1 MVNLLS
7 PSTPPPSTI
16 HTPDTPQYGF
26 YDNYQ
31 PYSPRRSN
39 RLAQRHQH
47 LQKVALS
54 SQSFSDNFHS
64 NRNSSNTAKA
74 VPFKIATNHLCS
86 QAVSKLHYPIDI
98 CSERN
103 GKEIFTQPSD
113 SASEKAVQYLEISA
127 RANVTDNDQRS
138 SSTIRK
144 IGMLPTPSKTPK
156 KKPQKTSKSVTSIA
170 RNLFPVQAEAA
181 FGSSLISDKKANSK
195 DKLIQ
200 DKTSTTGKSRTMK
213 IFTDSH
219 DRIPEIDSCPN
230 NPFYTNFKS
239 AQHDATKRTCKRRRV
254 MIPGEGLKSVEDIQG
269 RKDGLLYVLQVWKKF
284 SENVEAD
291 MDAPEDSL
299 RNRLLID
306 EFLEPSL
313 DQILTR
319 SPMKPRLLFPQTR
332 KRQFQELDSHS
343 TENEEEEE
351 EEEAETDIEE
361 NVALASTAP
370 VEKLLTTPK
379 SSITTPVS
387 PPTTLRVT
395 RSKRRDLNDL
405 PGTPTADR
413 ASRERSSKFRK
424 IQEPE
429 AGSRSNFSQHFK
441 LRAGETPRQ
450 MLW

>member
-7 PSTPPPSTI
+7 PSTPPPSII
-16 HTPDTPQYGF
+16 HTPNTPQYGF

-39 RLAQRHQH
+39 RLAQCHQNF
-47 LQKVALS
+47 QKAALS
-54 SQSFSDNFHS
+54 PQAFSENFHS
-64 NRNSSNTAKA
+64 TRNSLNPAKA
-74 VPFKIATNHLCS
+74 VPFKIVTNHLCS
-86 QAVSKLHYPIDI
+86 QEVSKLHHPVDI

-103 GKEIFTQPSD
+103 GKEIFIQPSD
-113 SASEKAVQYLEISA
+113 SASGNAVQYLEISA
-127 RANVTDNDQRS
+127 RDNVTDNDQRS

-181 FGSSLISDKKANSK
+181 FESSLISDKKANSE
-195 DKLIQ
+195 DNSIL
-200 DKTSTTGKSRTMK
+200 DKTSMAGKSRTMK

-239 AQHDATKRTCKRRRV
+239 VQHDATRRTCKRRKI

-269 RKDGLLYVLQVWKKF
+269 RKDGLLYVLQVWKNF
-284 SENVEAD
+284 SQNVKPD
-291 MDAPEDSL
+291 IDAPEDSL
-299 RNRLLID
+299 SNRLLID

-313 DQILTR
+313 DRILTR
-319 SPMKPRLLFPQTR
+319 SPKKPRLLFPQTR

-343 TENEEEEE
+343 DEDED
-351 EEEAETDIEE
+351 EEAETDIEE
-361 NVALASTAP
+361 NVALASKAP
-370 VEKLLTTPK
+370 VEKIITTPK

-387 PPTTLRVT
+387 PPTTLHVT
-395 RSKRRDLNDL
+395 RSKRRDLNKL
-405 PGTPTADR
+405 PSTPTADR
-413 ASRERSSKFRK
+413 GSRERSSKFRK

-429 AGSRSNFSQHFK
+429 AGSPSNFSQYFK
-441 LRAGETPRQ
+441 LRAGETPR
-450 MLW
+450 